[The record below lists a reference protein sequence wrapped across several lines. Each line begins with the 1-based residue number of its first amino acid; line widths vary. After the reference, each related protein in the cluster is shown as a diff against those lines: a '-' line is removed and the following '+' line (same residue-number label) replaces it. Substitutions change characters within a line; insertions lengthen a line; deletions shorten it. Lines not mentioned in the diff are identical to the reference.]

1 MQLHPKSAQKLSQL
15 VRLFFDE
22 KKSRFYFC
30 IIDCINEPL
39 TAQAVCSS
47 SSSQIVDEWTTTH
60 DFNCVTDH
68 CEETDNFYRYRYTH
82 TQTLC
87 GGKGGNGGN
96 GGNGG
101 LPGNLIASS
110 SLDLINLKPS
120 SNGGKGGLAGP
131 DGNGYRYNVDI
142 TAVK

>member
-1 MQLHPKSAQKLSQL
+1 MPS
-15 VRLFFDE
+15 DE
-22 KKSRFYFC
+22 NKSRFYFC